1 MEITLLGPTGAL
13 VQPRVGL
20 ESKNARAHASTRN
33 QNMVGSHVKRGTWD
47 LIPKPRNAIWENVR
61 VSSNDLLSRS
71 KLFAPKFFWHCIGDH
86 EHCIDIFE
94 MCRFRFLLFSIKLS
108 WVKFIIQ
115 LSWCNLFC
123 WHERFLFSK
132 WCLGSMVIVVSVHNQ
147 LWPGD

>member
-47 LIPKPRNAIWENVR
+47 LIPKPRNAIWENVQ
-61 VSSNDLLSRS
+61 VSSNDLFHVPNFSRRNFFGTVLVIRSIVLIYLKCVVFVSFCLALS
-71 KLFAPKFFWHCIGDH
+71 K
-86 EHCIDIFE
+86 
-94 MCRFRFLLFSIKLS
+94 
-108 WVKFIIQ
+108 VKFMVQ

-132 WCLGSMVIVVSVHNQ
+132 WCLGSVVIVVSVHNQ